1 MMAAS
6 VYRERRREGNEVCTH
21 KSRVGLPH
29 GSKYTSSLES
39 TPMDD
44 LVVFYSVE
52 LDTQGFN
59 ALGVQL
65 PSGETKVSKLDMSL
79 AIHKEVLGHEVEY
92 RVFYFI
98 MAKLTSGLRSR

>member
-1 MMAAS
+1 M
-6 VYRERRREGNEVCTH
+6 CTH

-29 GSKYTSSLES
+29 GSEYTSPLKS

-52 LDTQGFN
+52 LDTQRLN

-65 PSGETKVSKLDMSL
+65 PSSESKVSKLDMAL
-79 AIHKEVLGHEVEY
+79 AIHQEVLGHEVEY
-92 RVFYFI
+92 RGFDFTMV
-98 MAKLTSGLRSR
+98 KHTSGLRSR